1 MIFHQIGGQ
10 NKLTLWNK
18 ITLILWI
25 GISLALLSFFTFT
38 FFIIALV
45 VGVVIFTMS
54 FFRSTPGSARYSQ
67 QDKVP
72 PFPNPN
78 YRHKPPKD
86 DDIID
91 I

>member
-1 MIFHQIGGQ
+1 MIFHQVGGQ

-38 FFIIALV
+38 FFIIAIV

-54 FFRSTPGSARYSQ
+54 FFRNTPGSVRYSQ

-72 PFPNPN
+72 PFSNPN